1 MTKPLSTHGS
11 FSRIALLTLATVL
24 APVPG
29 TAADSYPDRAIRLV
43 VPVPPGGASDF
54 ISRLTAQRMA
64 ESLGQNFVVDNR
76 GGAAGRIASEL
87 VARATPD
94 GYTLLV
100 SSSSTHGM
108 GPVLYKKLPYDPM
121 KSFTHIALI
130 AKVPAVM
137 VVNQAVPAK
146 SVKEFVE
153 LTKSKPNA
161 ISFGSSG
168 GGSAS
173 RLFAELFK
181 LVSGAPM
188 THVPYKGS
196 GLATV
201 DLGAGNIQVMFDGL
215 PSHMAQIRA
224 GRLRVLAALG
234 PNRSIALP
242 DVPTIAEAGYP
253 GIECALWFGVSG
265 PADIPAEAVTKI
277 SREVAR
283 ISAMDDIRTRLATVG
298 AIPSPLGPADYA
310 SFIQAENA
318 KWGKVVAASGASGD

>member
-1 MTKPLSTHGS
+1 MTKPLSTHPS
-11 FSRIALLTLATVL
+11 FSSIALLTLAAAL
-24 APVPG
+24 APIPA
-29 TAADSYPDRAIRLV
+29 TAADTFPDRAVRLV

-54 ISRLTAQRMA
+54 ISRLAAQRMA
-64 ESLGQNFVVDNR
+64 EGLGQNFVVDNR

-87 VARATPD
+87 VTRATPD

-130 AKVPAVM
+130 AKVPAAV
-137 VVNQAVPAK
+137 VVNQTVPAK
-146 SVKEFVE
+146 SVKELVE
-153 LTKSKPNA
+153 LAKSKPNA

-181 LVSGAPM
+181 LVTGAPM

-201 DLGAGNIQVMFDGL
+201 DLAAGNIQVMFDGL
-215 PSHMAQIRA
+215 PSHMPQIKA

-234 PNRSIALP
+234 PTRSIALP

-265 PADIPAEAVTKI
+265 PAGLPAEAVKKI

-283 ISAMDDIRTRLATVG
+283 ITAMDEVRTRLATVG
-298 AIPSPLGPADYA
+298 AIPSPLGPADYV
-310 SFIQAENA
+310 SFIRAENA